1 MQINY
6 LTDLKFNQEENMLR
20 RINMLI
26 FISLFMILFCT
37 VSLFAQD
44 FSGSYMV
51 TNPANGTTLK
61 INLNQNSSGQI
72 SGQLILNNSDNYDIQ
87 GKLDEDEEA
96 EGTIRKGNETS
107 FFEASIEDQQLYFT
121 WIPTKGN
128 QPDYNSAIDVVLNKV
143 NSSFERNQKIMDEN
157 NSARNNKSK
166 KQINA
171 DNYEYDPM
179 LVGLWRNSNS
189 YTSGDFGMVSEKYL
203 EIRPDGT
210 YSYGNGRVIGG
221 GNAGSFDS
229 GRGGDVITGK
239 WRTENRIIYID
250 ENGTGNWLPYSGYYV
265 EGNSLLLKFGNGS
278 KEIWHRQ

>member
-1 MQINY
+1 
-6 LTDLKFNQEENMLR
+6 
-20 RINMLI
+20 MLI
-26 FISLFMILFCT
+26 FIYLFMILFCT

-51 TNPANGTTLK
+51 TNPANGNSVK

-107 FFEASIEDQQLYFT
+107 FFEAFIEDQQLYFT
-121 WIPTKGN
+121 WIPAKGN
-128 QPDYNSAIDVVLNKV
+128 QPDYNSAIDVVLSKV
-143 NSSFERNQKIMDEN
+143 NSSFESKQKLTDEN
-157 NSARNNKSK
+157 NAVKNNKSK
-166 KQINA
+166 KQISV

-179 LVGLWRNSNS
+179 LVGLWRSSNS

-239 WRTENRIIYID
+239 WRTENRIIFID
-250 ENGTGNWLPYSGYYV
+250 EAGSGNWVPYSGYYV
-265 EGNSLLLKFGNGS
+265 EGNSLLLKFVNGS